1 MEEKS
6 ESVTISKEFFGVG
19 EDSGW
24 ANTSSTPC
32 KCCVP
37 TAGER
42 VGRCGGGGGGADGKT
57 VVD

>member
-24 ANTSSTPC
+24 ANTSLTPC

-42 VGRCGGGGGGADGKT
+42 VGRWGGGGWSRR
-57 VVD
+57 